1 MAKTCLTARGTSRA
15 EAVKAGHSDPI
26 THDGLVIAQRI
37 KDTVGIT
44 GYSPFRVP
52 IDEGVRHLDVG

>member
-1 MAKTCLTARGTSRA
+1 
-15 EAVKAGHSDPI
+15 
-26 THDGLVIAQRI
+26 LVIAQRI
-37 KDTVGIT
+37 KGTVGIT